1 MKDEDGI
8 RHRAARTRAWAAGAL
23 AVSLAIVALGCGSDD
38 GDDSGSSLSSISVT
52 AEEVKNASG
61 EISVLGW
68 AYLETE
74 EQSAGNVQAKW
85 SYPSTGPSL
94 ITKARTGNY
103 DVVVSESAALPAL
116 SALGT
121 FGSIDTSVVE
131 GYDEIIPELREEFTT
146 PEGDVIG
153 IPFTLGP
160 WVTAYDSSKV
170 PEPQELEDLLDPAYR
185 DSIALQDDALLVGQ
199 IAMEQGVEDMSQM
212 TQEDLD
218 RAMAFLEDLRPN
230 VKSFFQIGEDTQ
242 LFNNGSI
249 TVSMASIGST
259 LAGAI
264 ENNPAIKF
272 NFVAAGTFVDAWS
285 ITQDAD
291 ASAAISYVNESL
303 TVPGQTTIAEA
314 SLNYPAIPEAL
325 PALEQSDDP
334 FAQVLAGMSLSE
346 LLEEAPILDGYS
358 PEGEG
363 DVVSIDEVIRA
374 WDEYK
379 ASF

>member
-1 MKDEDGI
+1 MG
-8 RHRAARTRAWAAGAL
+8 
-23 AVSLAIVALGCGSDD
+23 VLAIGLATAALGCGSDE
-38 GDDSGSSLSSISVT
+38 GGSSVPAVSVSS
-52 AEEVKNASG
+52 EEVENATG
-61 EISVLGW
+61 EIGVLGW

-94 ITKARTGNY
+94 ITKARTGSF

-121 FGSIDTSVVE
+121 FTSIDTSLVE

-146 PEGDVIG
+146 SEGDVIG
-153 IPFTLGP
+153 VPFTLGP

-170 PEPQELEDLLDPAYR
+170 SEPKELEDLLDPAYR

-199 IAMEQGVEDMSQM
+199 IAMEQGVEDTSEM

-218 RAMAFLEDLRPN
+218 RAMAFLEELRPN
-230 VKSFFQIGEDTQ
+230 VRSFFQIGEDTQ
-242 LFNNGSI
+242 LFNSGSI

-291 ASAAISYVNESL
+291 AAAAISYINQSL
-303 TVPGQTTIAEA
+303 TVPGQTVIAES

-325 PALEQSDDP
+325 PALQKSDDP
-334 FAQVLAGMSLSE
+334 FAQVLSDMTLPE